1 MKKISKQLYEA
12 CEYLDLIKPQTSI
25 TQIAEQ
31 FGVDRHSISKHIQ
44 DYKDYKY
51 LYEDEYYLIT
61 QEELEPVYYFLEHEN
76 EPILNIAKKFKIK
89 PDTIKRRLAVL
100 GQTYITRTK
109 RHFNRSI
116 FHQLETEEQA
126 YWLGFILADGYIN
139 EERNFLKIKLQK
151 SDENH
156 LKKFAIFMQEEDE
169 NIIKYETGGA
179 YTKNNL
185 CVSIEFYS
193 KELITDLKQYK
204 LFQKKSGKE
213 QPIDMP
219 NESLQLAY
227 LRGMIDGDGHI
238 ENGYFKYVGSLQ
250 SCEYI
255 KNKISKYYN
264 FNPNNKYIYPKE
276 TIYSLEIRNKD
287 INSVIKKI
295 YNGNI
300 YLDRKYE
307 IVQKF

>member
-1 MKKISKQLYEA
+1 
-12 CEYLDLIKPQTSI
+12 
-25 TQIAEQ
+25 
-31 FGVDRHSISKHIQ
+31 
-44 DYKDYKY
+44 
-51 LYEDEYYLIT
+51 
-61 QEELEPVYYFLEHEN
+61 
-76 EPILNIAKKFKIK
+76 
-89 PDTIKRRLAVL
+89 
-100 GQTYITRTK
+100 
-109 RHFNRSI
+109 
-116 FHQLETEEQA
+116 
-126 YWLGFILADGYIN
+126 
-139 EERNFLKIKLQK
+139 
-151 SDENH
+151 
-156 LKKFAIFMQEEDE
+156 MQEENE
-169 NIIKYETGGA
+169 HIIKYETGGA
-179 YTKNNL
+179 YTKDNL
-185 CVSIEFYS
+185 CASIEFHS

-219 NESLQLAY
+219 NELLQLAY